1 VGTASGG
8 NVALIEDTNG
18 KKTIDKSQYS
28 GVLTGVVSK
37 QIRKGDDTEK
47 AKQFAKEQAR
57 PQRKYQIQVA
67 NGSIEA
73 KV

>member
-37 QIRKGDDTEK
+37 QVRKGDDAEK
-47 AKQFAKEQAR
+47 AK
-57 PQRKYQIQVA
+57 P